1 MKNSLLTCCL
11 LLMVSGLWAQDAD
24 KLLLAVKSKLESV
37 KDYTGD
43 ATLSVDVSFM
53 NVPDSRVKVYFR
65 QPDQFKILKPDG
77 ISILPKGGMS
87 ISLNSLISGKEFT
100 AVPGGYTSMNGRK
113 LAIIKLLPIAENSDI
128 VLSTLL
134 VEEKS
139 GLVWKATTTTRE
151 NGTYESI
158 LEYGRFAR
166 WGLPDKIL
174 FVFNTNTFKLPK
186 GVTMEYEGSK
196 KAAAS
201 KAPGDGKGRVT
212 LLYSNYL
219 INTDIKSDLFK

>member
-1 MKNSLLTCCL
+1 MKNCL
-11 LLMVSGLWAQDAD
+11 LISCFLLLFSSLQAQDAD
-24 KLLLAVKSKLESV
+24 KLLAAAKAKLESV
-37 KDYTGD
+37 KDYTGE
-43 ATLSVDVSFM
+43 ATLSVNVSFM
-53 NVPDSRVKVYFR
+53 NVPDSRVKVYFL

-113 LAIIKLLPIAENSDI
+113 LATIKLLPVNENSDI

-134 VEEKS
+134 VDETTA
-139 GLVWKATTTTRE
+139 LVWKATTTTRE

-196 KAAAS
+196 KAATS
-201 KAPGDGKGRVT
+201 KPQGDGKGRVT
-212 LLYSNYL
+212 LVYSNYT
-219 INTDIKSDLFK
+219 INTGLKPALFK

>member
-1 MKNSLLTCCL
+1 MKKNLLISCFL
-11 LLMVSGLWAQDAD
+11 LLFLGLQAQEAD
-24 KLLLAVKSKLESV
+24 KLLAAVKSKLESV
-37 KDYTGD
+37 KDYTGE
-43 ATLSVDVSFM
+43 ATLSVNVSFM
-53 NVPDSRVKVYFR
+53 NVPDSKVKVYFL
-65 QPDQFKILKPDG
+65 QPDNFKILKPDG

-113 LAIIKLLPIAENSDI
+113 LAMIKLLPINENSDI

-134 VEEKS
+134 VEEKTA
-139 GLVWKATTTTRE
+139 LVWKATTTRE
-151 NGTYESI
+151 NGTYESM

-201 KAPGDGKGRVT
+201 RPQGDGKGRVT
-212 LLYSNYL
+212 LVYSNYI
-219 INTDIKSDLFK
+219 INTGLKPALFK

>member
-11 LLMVSGLWAQDAD
+11 LLMVSGLYAQDAD
-24 KLLLAVKSKLESV
+24 KLLIAVKSKLEAV

-43 ATLSVDVSFM
+43 ATLSVNVSFM

-113 LAIIKLLPIAENSDI
+113 LAIIKLLPIGENSDI
-128 VLSTLL
+128 VLSTLF

-219 INTDIKSDLFK
+219 INTGIKADLFK

>member
-1 MKNSLLTCCL
+1 MKNSLLTCFL

-24 KLLLAVKSKLESV
+24 KLLIAVKSKLEAV

-43 ATLSVDVSFM
+43 ATLSVNVSFM

-113 LAIIKLLPIAENSDI
+113 LAIIKLLPIGENSDI

-219 INTDIKSDLFK
+219 INTGIKADLFK

>member
-1 MKNSLLTCCL
+1 MKNSLLTCSL

-24 KLLLAVKSKLESV
+24 KLLIAVKSKLEAV

-43 ATLSVDVSFM
+43 ATLSVNVSFM

-113 LAIIKLLPIAENSDI
+113 LAIIKLLPIVENSDI

-219 INTDIKSDLFK
+219 INTGIKADLFK